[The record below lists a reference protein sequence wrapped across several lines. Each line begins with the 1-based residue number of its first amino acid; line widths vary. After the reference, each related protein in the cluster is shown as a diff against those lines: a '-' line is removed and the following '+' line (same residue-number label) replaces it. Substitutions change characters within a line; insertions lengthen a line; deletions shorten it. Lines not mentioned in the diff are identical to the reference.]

1 MKTKKTFLGL
11 LLALAMPICAVAQNV
26 NVKGQVLDDLGEPV
40 IAANVIQVGNPAN
53 GTVTDLDGNYSISV
67 PSNSSLQFS
76 FMGYVSK
83 TEAVNGRSTIN
94 VTLSEDTELLDE
106 VVVIGYG
113 TQKKSDLSGAVA
125 SIAAKDL
132 QNRSTTDAASAL
144 QGKAAGIQ
152 VMNYSGA
159 PGQGAQIRV
168 RGYSSNS
175 GEIGPLLIVD
185 GLQVDNIQY
194 LDPSMIESMEIL
206 KDAASAAIYGAQAG
220 NGVVL
225 ITTKKGSSTGHGTI
239 SYDFK
244 LTMQSLAKDPGVMN
258 RAQFIDFK
266 KMQGYDIDAELRNN
280 GDDGK
285 IDTDSVSALCLWQQT
300 QLHHHVQTA
309 VSTSSD
315 S

>member
-67 PSNSSLQFS
+67 PSNASLQFS

-94 VTLSEDTELLDE
+94 VTLSEDTELLEE

-132 QNRSTTDAASAL
+132 QNRSTSDAAAAL

-152 VMNYSGA
+152 VMNFSGA

-206 KDAASAAIYGAQAG
+206 K
-220 NGVVL
+220 
-225 ITTKKGSSTGHGTI
+225 
-239 SYDFK
+239 
-244 LTMQSLAKDPGVMN
+244 
-258 RAQFIDFK
+258 
-266 KMQGYDIDAELRNN
+266 
-280 GDDGK
+280 
-285 IDTDSVSALCLWQQT
+285 
-300 QLHHHVQTA
+300 
-309 VSTSSD
+309 
-315 S
+315 

>member
-67 PSNSSLQFS
+67 PSNASLQFS

-94 VTLSEDTELLDE
+94 VTLSEDTELLEE

-132 QNRSTTDAASAL
+132 QNRSTSDAAAAL

-152 VMNYSGA
+152 VMNFSGA

-225 ITTKKGSSTGHGTI
+225 ITTKKGASTGNGTI

-244 LTMQSLAKDPGVMN
+244 LTMQSLAKDPGVM
-258 RAQFIDFK
+258 
-266 KMQGYDIDAELRNN
+266 
-280 GDDGK
+280 
-285 IDTDSVSALCLWQQT
+285 
-300 QLHHHVQTA
+300 
-309 VSTSSD
+309 
-315 S
+315 